1 MFNNILLAVDGSEH
15 SLNAAR
21 KAAELARVLKSSEV
35 QVVVVYDPMPPV
47 LGDPDFQIVLNAR
60 LEGAQK
66 ILQSA
71 AEAIGEIPSKVNAE
85 AIAGDPAESIISIA
99 ETRKCDLI
107 IMGSRGLGRLAGLLL
122 GSATQKVVSLAPCP
136 VLIVR

>member
-71 AEAIGEIPSKVNAE
+71 TEAIGEIPSKVNAE

>member
-21 KAAELARVLKSSEV
+21 KAAELARVLKSSEL

-71 AEAIGEIPSKVNAE
+71 TEAIGEIPSKVNAE

>member
-15 SLNAAR
+15 SLHAAR
-21 KAAELARVLKSSEV
+21 KAAELARALKSSEL
-35 QVVVVYDPMPPV
+35 QVVVVYDPMPPI

-71 AEAIGEIPSKVNAE
+71 TEAIGEIPSKVNAE

-107 IMGSRGLGRLAGLLL
+107 VMGSRGLGRLTGLLL
-122 GSATQKVVSLAPCP
+122 GSASQKVVSLAPCP

>member
-21 KAAELARVLKSSEV
+21 KAAELARALKSSEL
-35 QVVVVYDPMPPV
+35 QVVVVYDPMPPI

-71 AEAIGEIPSKVNAE
+71 TEAIGEIPSKVNVE